1 MRVLYI
7 YICSELYPLLKTDGL
22 ADVTAALP
30 PALSKFGVD
39 SRVLVPGFPAFINA
53 VENKGLL
60 LKLSG
65 RFGSDEIAIF

>member
-1 MRVLYI
+1 MRFLHV
-7 YICSELYPLLKTDGL
+7 CNELYPLLKTGGL

-39 SRVLVPGFPAFINA
+39 SRVLVPKFPAFINA
-53 VENKGLL
+53 VENKEVL
-60 LKLSG
+60 LKLPG